1 MRRRGGRIGT
11 ALALCLLG
19 ALWSPRA
26 LAGPRPMRFARL
38 SVDEGLSQSTVFSV
52 FQDSVGYMWLGTED
66 GLTRYDGYAF
76 KVYRHRPH
84 DPASLP
90 NNFVWQ
96 IDEDASGD
104 LWIGTDGGGLA
115 RWRRKS
121 DTFVSYRADPADG
134 SSLPSDQVRAV
145 EVGRSGLVWVG
156 TKGGGLARLDP
167 RTGRFVRYR
176 HDPASPASLAS
187 DIVNAIYERKDG
199 TVWVGTS
206 SGIDRFDAAT
216 SGFRHQAHAAS
227 DPGSLSD
234 DDVRSIFEDRQGTLW
249 IGTFRGGLNRL
260 ARGALRFEHFRHD
273 PRDPRSLSDDCVHA
287 VLEDRVGRLWVA
299 TRSGLDLRGPGGH
312 FARYSHDAANPLS
325 LGDDEAM
332 ALYEDRGGVLWVGTR
347 AGGVSKW
354 NPATWGFG
362 HVAAD
367 PRDPDGLSNDYVTS
381 FSEDASG
388 RLWVGTMGGGINVL
402 ERRTGRFLHYR
413 ANPARPGSLSDDRVM
428 TLLHDREGSLWAGT
442 MDGGLNRFD
451 AAHGTFEAYRSDPT
465 HPGAISSNAVTSLF
479 EDHEGTLWV
488 GTYGGGLNRMDRR
501 RRTFSVFRH
510 SASEPRSLSSDIV
523 TCIIEGRS
531 GELWIGTERGGL
543 DRLDP
548 GTGEF
553 RSFRHDPNQAS
564 SLGDDTVYSLHLDAD
579 GILWVGTRAGLH
591 RLDDAGLSKGTARFK
606 VFNQTLGLPND
617 VIYGIEPDGSGRLW
631 LSTNGGLV
639 RFDPRTETLRD
650 YSASH
655 GLQGNEFNFGAH
667 YRSARGELLF
677 GGPGG
682 FNQFFPERLQTNEH
696 KPPVVLTAL
705 LQANRP
711 VAGTVPVANLEAMQ
725 LGYRDVVTFEFAA
738 LDFAAPE
745 RNLYKYKLEGFDV
758 GWIDLGTVHRVTYT
772 NLDAGNYQLRVKA
785 ANNDG
790 VWNEKDLTLRLHVVP
805 PFWRS
810 WWAYSLCLLA
820 FSGALL
826 AFLRSERRKVAREVE
841 YRRRLE
847 LEVQARTQELARQN
861 TKLEKLNEQLLQT
874 SLTDALTGLRNR
886 RFLFEELPKEI
897 SLVMRGHEEKRLGV
911 REHAPRL
918 IFMMVDLDWFKPIND
933 TCGHAAGD
941 RVLVQVRAIL
951 EKACRTSDVLIRWG
965 GDEFLVVGRANDV
978 EGVEVVPE
986 RIRTMIEQSSFDL
999 GDGQVAHITCSIGF
1013 TCYPSPAPQLLDLS
1027 IEQIVGLA
1035 DAALYAA
1042 KKAGRNA
1049 WVGLLGTEQ
1058 ATSHN
1063 VVRSLQSDPEH
1074 VVQSGHF
1081 EVLRSSNELSMLLA
1095 SRIPVA
1101 AAMRE

>member
-1 MRRRGGRIGT
+1 
-11 ALALCLLG
+11 
-19 ALWSPRA
+19 
-26 LAGPRPMRFARL
+26 MRFARL

-52 FQDSVGYMWLGTED
+52 FQDSVGYMWFGTED
-66 GLTRYDGYAF
+66 GLTRFDGYSF

-115 RWRRKS
+115 RWQRKT
-121 DTFVSYRADPADG
+121 DTFVSYRANPDDA

-145 EVGRSGLVWVG
+145 EVGRGGWVFVG
-156 TKGGGLARLDP
+156 TKGGGMARLDP

-176 HDPASPASLAS
+176 HDGASPTSLAS
-187 DIVNAIYERKDG
+187 DTVNAIHEEKGG
-199 TVWVGTS
+199 TLWVGTS
-206 SGIDRFDAAT
+206 GGLDHLDAA
-216 SGFRHQAHAAS
+216 GAFQHYVHMAS

-234 DDVRSIFEDRQGTLW
+234 DDVRSIFEDRQGALW

-260 ARGALRFEHFRHD
+260 QRGVSRFERFRHD
-273 PRDPRSLSDDCVHA
+273 PRNPQSLADDCVHA
-287 VLEDRVGRLWVA
+287 ALEDRAGRLWVA
-299 TRSGLDLRGPGGH
+299 TRAGLDLLLPGGR

-347 AGGVSKW
+347 AGGISKW

-402 ERRTGRFLHYR
+402 DRGTGRFLHY
-413 ANPARPGSLSDDRVM
+413 AAKAGRPGSLSDDRVM
-428 TLLHDREGSLWAGT
+428 ALLHDREGTLWAGT

-451 AAHGTFEAYRSDPT
+451 AAHGIFEAYRSDPAR
-465 HPGAISSNAVTSLF
+465 PGTISSNAVTSLF
-479 EDHEGTLWV
+479 EDHEGTLWI
-488 GTYGGGLNRMDRR
+488 GTYGGGLNRMDRG
-501 RRTFSVFRH
+501 RRTFSAFRH
-510 SASEPRSLSSDIV
+510 SASDPRSLSKDIV
-523 TCIIEGRS
+523 TCITEGRS
-531 GELWIGTERGGL
+531 GELWVGTEGGGL
-543 DRLDP
+543 NRLDP
-548 GTGEF
+548 RTGEF
-553 RSFRHDPNQAS
+553 RSFRHDPNVAT
-564 SLGDDTVYSLHLDAD
+564 SLSDDTVYSLHLDAD
-579 GILWVGTRAGLH
+579 GVLWVGTRGGLH
-591 RLDDAGLSKGTARFK
+591 RLEDASLSKGAARFK
-606 VFNQTLGLPND
+606 VFNQSLGLPND

-639 RFDPRTETLRD
+639 RFDPRAETLRD

-667 YRSARGELLF
+667 YRTARGELLF

-696 KPPVVLTAL
+696 APPVVLTAL
-705 LQANRP
+705 LKANRP
-711 VAGTVPVANLEAMQ
+711 VAGGIPVPNLEELN

-745 RNLYKYKLEGFDV
+745 RNRYMYKLEGFDA

-772 NLDAGNYQLRVKA
+772 NLDAGDYGLRVKA

-790 VWNEKDLTLRLHVVP
+790 VWNEKGLTVRLHVIP
-805 PFWRS
+805 PVWRS
-810 WWAYSLCLLA
+810 RWAYSLYAAALALTLL
-820 FSGALL
+820 LL
-826 AFLRSERRKVAREVE
+826 WRSQHRRVAREVE

-847 LEVQARTQELARQN
+847 QEVQVRTQELARQN
-861 TKLEKLNEQLLQT
+861 TKLEALNEQLLQT

-886 RFLFEELPKEI
+886 RFLFEELPKEL
-897 SLVMRGHEEKRLGV
+897 SLVLRGHEELRLGV
-911 REHAPRL
+911 RQHAPHL

-965 GDEFLVVGRANDV
+965 GDEFLVVGRANDI

-1013 TCYPSPAPQLLDLS
+1013 TCYPSPAPRLLDLS

-1035 DAALYAA
+1035 DVALYAA

-1049 WVGLLGTEQ
+1049 WVGLLGREQ
-1058 ATSHN
+1058 TTSHN
-1063 VVRSLQSDPEH
+1063 VARSLQGDPEH
-1074 VVQSGHF
+1074 VVESGHF
-1081 EVLRSSNELSMLLA
+1081 DVLRSSSELSMLLA
-1095 SRIPVA
+1095 SRSPAA